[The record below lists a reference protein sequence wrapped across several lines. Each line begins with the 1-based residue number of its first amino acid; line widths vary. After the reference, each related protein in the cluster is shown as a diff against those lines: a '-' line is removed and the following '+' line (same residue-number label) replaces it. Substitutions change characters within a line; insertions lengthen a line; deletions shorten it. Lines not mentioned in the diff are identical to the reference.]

1 MKRLI
6 VIVLLVVSWFTHARG
21 GYIGPGV
28 KYALYEN
35 ATITVAEVK
44 QMSDGSVV
52 SLTGY
57 TIKALGYEMYL
68 FKTNDSDDTIELEVD
83 LEEWEGIIADETTL
97 LTIVGEVDS
106 DWGSTYIEVDY
117 LTLAK

>member
-1 MKRLI
+1 MNKFI
-6 VIVLLVVSWFTHARG
+6 VILLLVPLFTHARG

-28 KYALYEN
+28 KYAISEN
-35 ATITVAEVK
+35 PTTTVAEVK

-57 TIKALGYEMYL
+57 IIKALGHEMYL

-83 LEEWEGIIADETTL
+83 LEGWEGIISDETTL

>member
-1 MKRLI
+1 MNSLI
-6 VIVLLVVSWFTHARG
+6 VILLLVSLFSHARG

-28 KYALYEN
+28 KYALSEN
-35 ATITVAEVK
+35 TTITVTEVK

-57 TIKALGYEMYL
+57 IIKALGQEMYL
-68 FKTNDSDDTIELEVD
+68 FKTNDSDDTIELEVEF
-83 LEEWEGIIADETTL
+83 EEWKDITADETTL

-106 DWGSTYIEVDY
+106 DWGNTYIEVDY
-117 LTLAK
+117 LTLEK